1 MDVVWIAMLES
12 KQRNLGGVPML
23 DPEAMRNTVE
33 WKQARP
39 EDAAIWVSVTRRSAD
54 QMPLESE
61 DSQITRYKEEDP
73 ERQAQRYLLWREDTP
88 VGRLRFFV
96 QGNTAELDGL
106 VLLPEAS
113 GSVAAQVVTEAL
125 LRAAALGARH
135 LKATYPAAYI
145 ASFAAAGFQELR
157 RRTGMIASTSISLP
171 QISLPNSLRVRSVA
185 GNDTEQ
191 IGTLLQHAYAGG
203 PDNVHPDLAG
213 WRAEVR
219 AIQEGRYGPFLP
231 ESCFVAEHT
240 LDRFHLAGTILV
252 HLERSVPRI
261 RHMVVAPLFRH
272 VGLGQLLAVKAM
284 QRLHELGQATVIL
297 YVTLG
302 IPAVNLYHRLG
313 FVEAGSTY
321 IEAERMLTR

>member
-1 MDVVWIAMLES
+1 MF
-12 KQRNLGGVPML
+12 
-23 DPEAMRNTVE
+23 DPETIHSTVE

-61 DSQITRYKEEDP
+61 DSQILRYKEESP
-73 ERQAQRYLLWREDTP
+73 QQQAQRFLLWRDDEP
-88 VGRLRFFV
+88 VGRLRFYV
-96 QGNTAELDGL
+96 QGDTAELDGL

-125 LRAAALGARH
+125 LRAAALDVRH

-157 RRTGMIASTSISLP
+157 RRTGMMASTNISVP
-171 QISLPNSLRVRSVA
+171 QVSLPNSLHVRHIKEGDSDQV
-185 GNDTEQ
+185 
-191 IGTLLQHAYAGG
+191 GTLLQRAYTGG
-203 PDNVHPDLAG
+203 PDDLHPDLAT
-213 WRAEVR
+213 WRDEVR
-219 AIQEGRYGPFLP
+219 AIQDGQFGPFLADN
-231 ESCFVAEHT
+231 CYVTEHT
-240 LDRFHLAGTILV
+240 LDRFHLAGAILV
-252 HLERSVPRI
+252 HLERNVPRI

-284 QRLHELGQATVIL
+284 QTLQEAGYPTVIL

-313 FVEAGSTY
+313 FVEAGPTY